1 MTDALVVSLLVMVM
15 AVAGIGGAW
24 VALKVRR
31 WSRQDDQREPFTL
44 QELREMW
51 ARHEISDQEFE
62 ALRGQVLGRAAAR
75 SSSAGD
81 KRPGK

>member
-1 MTDALVVSLLVMVM
+1 
-15 AVAGIGGAW
+15 
-24 VALKVRR
+24 
-31 WSRQDDQREPFTL
+31 
-44 QELREMW
+44 MW